1 MIDPTRLKAT
11 VLRRIA
17 ADASW
22 DAGHANQLAV
32 ECRRASYMEAARL
45 HEHNAEGFRLVA
57 RVANEELRRRG
68 EALT

>member
-1 MIDPTRLKAT
+1 MIDPTRLKAH

>member
-1 MIDPTRLKAT
+1 MIDPTRLKAN

-32 ECRRASYMEAARL
+32 ECRRASYTEAARL

>member
-1 MIDPTRLKAT
+1 MIDPTRLKAN

-22 DAGHANQLAV
+22 DAGRSNAFAV
-32 ECRRASYMEAARL
+32 ECSRASDHESARL
-45 HEHNAEGFRLVA
+45 HEHDAEGFRLTT
-57 RVANEELRRRG
+57 RVANDELRRRG

>member
-1 MIDPTRLKAT
+1 MIDPTRLKAP

-22 DAGHANQLAV
+22 DAGRAHCFAI
-32 ECRRASYMEAARL
+32 ECQRASDNEAARL
-45 HEHNAEGFRLVA
+45 HEQDAEGFRLTA
-57 RVANEELRRRG
+57 RVATEELRSRG

>member
-1 MIDPTRLKAT
+1 MIDPTRLKAN

-22 DAGHANQLAV
+22 DAGLANQFTV
-32 ECRRASYMEAARL
+32 ECRRASDMEAARL
-45 HEHNAEGFRLVA
+45 HEHDAGGFRLTA

>member
-1 MIDPTRLKAT
+1 MIDPTRLKAN

-22 DAGHANQLAV
+22 DAGLANQLATDF
-32 ECRRASYMEAARL
+32 RRASDREAARL
-45 HEHNAEGFRLVA
+45 HEHDAEGFRLVA
-57 RVANEELRRRG
+57 RVANDELRRRG

>member
-1 MIDPTRLKAT
+1 MIDPTRLKAN
-11 VLRRIA
+11 VLRRIGG
-17 ADASW
+17 DASW

>member
-1 MIDPTRLKAT
+1 MIDPTRLKAN

-45 HEHNAEGFRLVA
+45 HEHNAEGFRLTA
-57 RVANEELRRRG
+57 RTANEELRRRG

>member
-1 MIDPTRLKAT
+1 MIDPTRLKAN

-22 DAGHANQLAV
+22 DAGRANQLASD
-32 ECRRASYMEAARL
+32 CRRVSDLEAARL
-45 HEHNAEGFRLVA
+45 HEHDAEGFRLTA
-57 RVANEELRRRG
+57 RVANDEIRRRG

>member
-1 MIDPTRLKAT
+1 MIDPTRLKAN

-22 DAGHANQLAV
+22 DAGLANQFAV
-32 ECRRASYMEAARL
+32 ECNRASDHEAARL
-45 HEHNAEGFRLVA
+45 HEHDAEGVRLTA
-57 RVANEELRRRG
+57 KIANEELRRRG

>member
-1 MIDPTRLKAT
+1 MIDPTRLKAD

>member
-1 MIDPTRLKAT
+1 MIDPTRLKAN

-22 DAGHANQLAV
+22 DAGRANRFAV
-32 ECRRASYMEAARL
+32 ECRRASDMEAARL
-45 HEHNAEGFRLVA
+45 HEHDAEGFRLVA
-57 RVANEELRRRG
+57 RVATDELRHRG

>member
-1 MIDPTRLKAT
+1 MIDPTRLKAN

-22 DAGHANQLAV
+22 DAGRANQFAID
-32 ECRRASYMEAARL
+32 CRRASNMEAARL
-45 HEHNAEGFRLVA
+45 HEHDAEGFRLAA
-57 RVANEELRRRG
+57 RIANEELRRRG

>member
-1 MIDPTRLKAT
+1 MIDPTRLKAN

-22 DAGHANQLAV
+22 DAG
-32 ECRRASYMEAARL
+32 RASDMEACGL
-45 HEHNAEGFRLVA
+45 HEHDAGGFRLVA
-57 RVANEELRRRG
+57 RVANDELRRRG

>member
-1 MIDPTRLKAT
+1 MIDPTRLKAN

>member
-1 MIDPTRLKAT
+1 MIDPTRLKAN

-57 RVANEELRRRG
+57 RVANEELRHRG

>member
-1 MIDPTRLKAT
+1 MIDPTSLKAN

-22 DAGHANQLAV
+22 DAGLANQFAV
-32 ECRRASYMEAARL
+32 ECSRASDHEAARL
-45 HEHNAEGFRLVA
+45 HEHDAEGFRLTA
-57 RVANEELRRRG
+57 KIANEELRRRG

>member
-1 MIDPTRLKAT
+1 MIDPTRLKAN

-22 DAGHANQLAV
+22 DAGRAKRFAV
-32 ECRRASYMEAARL
+32 EYRRASDMEAARL
-45 HEHNAEGFRLVA
+45 HEHDAEGFRLVA
-57 RVANEELRRRG
+57 RVATDELRHRG